1 MKGRERFLGMEV
13 HHELKS
19 RTVHKR
25 HEQYRDYKT
34 AVSESAD
41 GASYRWTGVL
51 AINRAIS
58 MKGELTVVADMPS
71 ETRYTEEMIA
81 NGKLDWA
88 GIWSCVTKTH

>member
-1 MKGRERFLGMEV
+1 MDM

-19 RTVHKR
+19 GTVHKR

-34 AVSESAD
+34 TVSESED
-41 GASYRWTGVL
+41 VTSYKWTGVF
-51 AINRAIS
+51 AINRSIS